1 MVSTNIGRPL
11 KLNDELIKKL
21 CSYIR
26 NGSYAVTACKCSG
39 LSEVSYY
46 AYIKQ
51 GEEDIEKGIESIFT
65 KLLKSV
71 KSAEAEAEHELASMV
86 RETALDKKEWLPA
99 MTFLE
104 RRHPERWGRRD
115 RLQVDES
122 KQIQINVV
130 VKHYEELPPGQ
141 VIDGE
146 SRELLEPPS
155 ETPELATDLPDGEKN
170 TGG

>member
-11 KLNDELIKKL
+11 KLNKDMIEKIAYFV
-21 CSYIR
+21 SQGNY
-26 NGSYAVTACKCSG
+26 YVTACRCVG
-39 LSEVSYY
+39 LSDPSFFEYM
-46 AYIKQ
+46 KR
-51 GEEDIEKGIESIFT
+51 GEKDIENGVESIFADLV
-65 KLLKSV
+65 KALKT
-71 KSAEAEAEHELASMV
+71 AEGEAEAVRVARIQAAGVKGNWLA
-86 RETALDKKEWLPA
+86 D
-99 MTFLE
+99 MTHLE